1 MHFRT
6 RMILT
11 YASFVTVVA
20 VILGAWYNTYSFKQ
34 YKDNEYRN
42 LELLA
47 EQLSDQFDENV
58 KPMKL
63 ITNYLLSDMDVLD
76 ALRTLAVD
84 NSRSTVKLRYIEG
97 ARSIIR
103 SQIYSDYMM
112 NNFYRVIVF
121 NQQGYV
127 VANDNYAAKVI
138 DSTKN
143 IHDLK
148 WLDKLPQKKGA
159 PVLIGPHKDDWG
171 LLENPEVFS
180 IVKQIQGSNMG
191 YIEIQKKISSL
202 KPLFELPK
210 EGLRVVVVTAG
221 QEILYMSQKDTYSDY
236 YLELARQ
243 KSKGIIETKNPYTQD
258 DEIVSVYHSDES
270 DATVLVIEDMK
281 VMMKEASYIT
291 TMTIQIASI
300 FFIISLIFV
309 FIVSRHLTKPI
320 QELRTFM
327 ENTHIENLEEKMPFN
342 ATNDEFEALNKSYQ
356 RVLDRLN
363 EAIVKEKR
371 MSLLQLQA
379 QFDLLQAQVNPHFFY
394 NVLNVISNKG
404 IISGDESI
412 CEVCDSLAVM
422 LRYST
427 NTRNRYAT
435 IAEEMEYLESYFYL
449 LKSRY
454 EHKIHCTIDIPD
466 EIQDQVIPKILFQ
479 QVVENS
485 VNHGFVNSTD
495 VMKIEMRGWLNDS
508 RWYIE
513 VRDNGQ
519 GFEEDTIEKLKEKMH
534 DVRRKLTK
542 ERSNV
547 ELGIGGMGII
557 NMYAR
562 LLLLYDNDLTFELSN
577 KEKGASVIIGAP
589 MEKVKEVN
597 SNVYSC
603 CS

>member
-1 MHFRT
+1 
-6 RMILT
+6 MILT

-20 VILGAWYNTYSFKQ
+20 VILGTWYNAYSFKQ

-76 ALRTLAVD
+76 ALRTLSID
-84 NSRSTVKLRYIEG
+84 NSSSEIKLRYIEE

-127 VANDNYAAKVI
+127 IANDNYAAKVI
-138 DSTKN
+138 DPKKN
-143 IHDLK
+143 INDLK
-148 WLDKLPQKKGA
+148 WLGKLVNKKGT
-159 PVLIGPHKDDWG
+159 PVLIGPHTDEWG
-171 LLENPEVFS
+171 LLDNPEVFS

-191 YIEIQKKISSL
+191 YIEIQKKTSSL
-202 KPLFELPK
+202 DSLFEIPK
-210 EGLRVVVVTAG
+210 EGVRVVVVTEG
-221 QEILYMSQKDTYSDY
+221 QEILYKSQDDVQSTY
-236 YLELARQ
+236 YLELAKQ
-243 KSKGIIETKNPYTQD
+243 SSNGITQTKNPYTQD
-258 DEIVSVYHSDES
+258 DEIVSIHHSGES
-270 DATVLVIEDMK
+270 DTTVLVIEDVK

-309 FIVSRHLTKPI
+309 FIVSGHLTKPI
-320 QELRTFM
+320 RELRAFM
-327 ENTHIENLEEKMPFN
+327 ENTHIENLEEKMSFN
-342 ATNDEFEALNKSYQ
+342 STNDEFEALNKSYQ

-394 NVLNVISNKG
+394 NVLNVISHKG
-404 IISGDESI
+404 VISGDESI
-412 CEVCDSLAVM
+412 CEICDSLAAM

-427 NTRNRYAT
+427 NTKNRYAT
-435 IAEEMEYLESYFYL
+435 MAEEIDYLERYFYL

-454 EHKIHCTIDIPD
+454 AHKIQCTIDVPL
-466 EIQDQVIPKILFQ
+466 EIQSQIIPKILFQ

-485 VNHGFVNSTD
+485 VNHGFENSTD
-495 VMKIEMRGWLNDS
+495 VMKIEIRGWTEDV
-508 RWYIE
+508 RWYVA

-519 GFEEDTIEKLKEKMH
+519 GFEEDAIIKLKNKMH
-534 DVRRKLTK
+534 DVREKLTT
-542 ERSNV
+542 ERNSV
-547 ELGIGGMGII
+547 ELEIGGMGII

-562 LLLLYDNDLTFELSN
+562 LLLLYENDLTFELVN
-577 KEKGASVIIGAP
+577 EEKGASVIIGAP

-597 SNVYSC
+597 SNVYGC